1 MLSWIT
7 EYEAFLTLGVQA
19 ISAIVWIAY
28 LQVFVTSFRRQR
40 RSNIFVNR
48 VAGNRD
54 RAHLL
59 VGNMGAEPI
68 YVSAIIADLHGDDT
82 SHSAIVTDRDGSDA
96 RAGEADQPTA
106 GPAQEAPDRLAVSR
120 QGPLETAQY
129 RDAGSFRDLIER
141 ALADEDTPLVA
152 ENVTSLTVTVAAE
165 SSHDAYLVAGQQ
177 SFWVRHDR
185 GQRVYIPQ
193 STRTRQIR
201 GWRERRHLAKRMEAA
216 LEEEARKYLGAQEN
230 CTIMPVAA

>member
-7 EYEAFLTLGVQA
+7 EYQAFLTLGVQA
-19 ISAIVWIAY
+19 ISAIVWLAY

-68 YVSAIIADLHGDDT
+68 YVAAIIADLHGGDT

-96 RAGEADQPTA
+96 HG
-106 GPAQEAPDRLAVSR
+106 GPEGAASAKEAPNRLKVSR

-141 ALADEDTPLVA
+141 ALEDEDTPLVA

-177 SFWVRHDR
+177 SFWVRHDQ

-216 LEEEARKYLGAQEN
+216 LEAEARKYLGTDEN
-230 CTIMPVAA
+230 TTILPTAA